1 MLEYLQTDVVP
12 VHEAIIRC
20 VMALAFGMM
29 IGFERDSKKKPI
41 DFRAYMIVAL
51 TTCII
56 ALLGQELYENYNNG
70 HNSLATLDLG
80 KIIEGVMTGI
90 GFLGAGAII
99 KVEKDK
105 VVGTATGASIW
116 ASGGIGLCLGFG
128 MYGLALIAFIG
139 IAAILFIG
147 GIVGHFFVGDQRK
160 EKSKLVEDT
169 TE

>member
-1 MLEYLQTDVVP
+1 MLEVFQTEVVP
-12 VHEAIIRC
+12 FQECVIRC
-20 VMALAFGMM
+20 LLALAFGML

-41 DFRAYMIVAL
+41 DFRAYMIVAF

-56 ALLGQELYENYNNG
+56 AILGQEIYGIYENSGNTLV
-70 HNSLATLDLG
+70 SLDMA

-139 IAAILFIG
+139 VAAILIIG
-147 GIVGHFFVGDQRK
+147 GVIGYFFVGEQRK
-160 EKSKLVEDT
+160 EEI
-169 TE
+169 